1 MAKHTPWT
9 KKAGVTPGKLV
20 LIAVLGVVLVAVLY
34 HQFVPTASN
43 ASNSPAPPA
52 PAARAASHLRKG
64 IAAAEAKTTPAD
76 QSPRKK
82 TGAVATWQS
91 PDPTSAVKYDPFA
104 LPASFPRPQQI
115 DNEAGLA
122 QDGDAQA
129 EVAAAQQAALEAE
142 RTQSESQLLSLKQQ
156 GVRMVIKNDNTAV
169 AMVGDK
175 AVHVGDKVDGFTVI
189 AIDSDGVTLAKDL
202 NP

>member
-1 MAKHTPWT
+1 MAKQTPWT

-34 HQFVPTASN
+34 HQFAPTLPTAP
-43 ASNSPAPPA
+43 NSPAPPA
-52 PAARAASHLRKG
+52 PVARAASRLRKAT
-64 IAAAEAKTTPAD
+64 AADAKTTSVD

-122 QDGDAQA
+122 QAGDAQA